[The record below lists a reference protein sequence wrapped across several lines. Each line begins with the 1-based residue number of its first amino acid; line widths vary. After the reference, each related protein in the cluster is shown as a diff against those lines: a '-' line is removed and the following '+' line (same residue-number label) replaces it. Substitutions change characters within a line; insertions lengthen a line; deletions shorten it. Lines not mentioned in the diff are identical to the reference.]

1 MSKIYKPQ
9 PVSGFPEWLPDTRA
23 LELQWLDHIR
33 KVFES
38 YGFCNI
44 ETPAVEVLDVLL
56 AKGEVENEI
65 YTLHR
70 LQADEKDKSDARLA
84 LRFDNTVPFA
94 RYTAQHFNELAF
106 PFKRYQMQKVWRG
119 ERPQEGRFRE
129 FYQCDIDV
137 INPDNLPLHFDAEI
151 PAVIDEILQGFNVPA
166 YTIYINNRKILI
178 GYVQALGLED
188 QAGAVLRIL
197 DKRDKIGSDG
207 VIRELTQN
215 LKLSAETAQKAL
227 ALAQIRGSDTR
238 VIAQA
243 KALGISNDLFDQ
255 GLVELEYMLN
265 SLQGLVG
272 NRVMADLSIVRG
284 LDYYTGTVYETKF
297 NDYPEIGTIVAGGRY
312 EDLAGSYINK
322 KLPGVGISIGLTRL
336 LSVLLARDLIKPTRA
351 ARTDVLIS
359 VFDDTQRGDALALA
373 KHLRERDLNVEVYHN
388 ATKLQKQ
395 LAYADKKQIPYVWFL
410 PNAEQPQHQVK
421 NMESG
426 VQFNADPKTWLP
438 GQAA

>member
-70 LQADEKDKSDARLA
+70 LQADENDKSDARLG

-94 RYTAQHFNELAF
+94 RYTAQHFNELSF

-178 GYVQALGLED
+178 GYVQALGLET

-197 DKRDKIGSDG
+197 DKRDKIGGDG

-215 LKLSAETAQKAL
+215 LNLSTETAQKAL
-227 ALAQIRGSDTR
+227 ALAQIRGADAG
-238 VIAQA
+238 VITQA
-243 KALGISNDLFDQ
+243 RALGISNDLFEQ
-255 GLVELEYMLN
+255 GLSELEYMLN
-265 SLQGLVG
+265 SLQDLVG
-272 NRVMADLSIVRG
+272 DRVMADLSIVRG
-284 LDYYTGTVYETKF
+284 LDYYTGTVYEAKF

-322 KLPGVGISIGLTRL
+322 KLPGIGISIGLTRL
-336 LSVLLARDLIKPTRA
+336 LSVLLTRGLIKPIRA
-351 ARTDVLIS
+351 SRTDVLVT
-359 VFDDTQRGDALALA
+359 VFDDTQRPGALLLA
-373 KHLRERDLNVEVYHN
+373 KQLRGRGLNVEVYHS
-388 ATKLQKQ
+388 AQKFQKQ
-395 LAYADKKQIPYVWFL
+395 LSYAVKKQIPYVWFL
-410 PNAEQPQHQVK
+410 PNDEQTMHQVK
-421 NMESG
+421 NMTTG
-426 VQFNADPKTWLP
+426 AQDAADPATWQP
-438 GQAA
+438 EATV